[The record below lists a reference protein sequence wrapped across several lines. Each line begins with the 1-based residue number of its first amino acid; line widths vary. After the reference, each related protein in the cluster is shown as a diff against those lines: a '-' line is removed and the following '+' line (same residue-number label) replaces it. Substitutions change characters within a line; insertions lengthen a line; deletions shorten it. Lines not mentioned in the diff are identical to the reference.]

1 MNYLITGGTGFLG
14 TYVAKQ
20 LLERGDKVVC
30 FSRSKPSA
38 NSMSEILSKE
48 QIDALVYAEGDITDV
63 ISLVHVCQA
72 EKIDVIFHP
81 AGLLL
86 ADCNKNPI
94 KGVQTNIL
102 GTLNVFEAAKIC
114 GIKRVVWA
122 SSNSAIGTASHLP
135 YEYVPNDAPHHPVT
149 IYGKIKDL
157 NEFMG
162 EFYYQNYG
170 LECIGL
176 RYTVI
181 YGKGRRRGGANYI
194 KYTLN
199 DPALGIPSVVDNAT
213 DTPNFVYVEDA
224 ARATILACDMPY
236 KRAAYN
242 VTGQFIP
249 MMDLVDYV
257 RKLIPDAQITTVPG
271 EMDLAWK
278 FDTTVEE
285 EELGYKPSVDI
296 YEGALITINDVRE
309 GAGLPPITVK

>member
-1 MNYLITGGTGFLG
+1 MTILSILLQEAQQGTSAFSSIFMIIALIAIFYFFMIRPQTKRQKEIRQFREKL
-14 TYVAKQ
+14 Q
-20 LLERGDKVVC
+20 NGDKVV
-30 FSRSKPSA
+30 
-38 NSMSEILSKE
+38 
-48 QIDALVYAEGDITDV
+48 T
-63 ISLVHVCQA
+63 
-72 EKIDVIFHP
+72 
-81 AGLLL
+81 AG
-86 ADCNKNPI
+86 
-94 KGVQTNIL
+94 G
-102 GTLNVFEAAKIC
+102 
-114 GIKRVVWA
+114 
-122 SSNSAIGTASHLP
+122 
-135 YEYVPNDAPHHPVT
+135 